1 MQGGDYMEENGVW
14 RTVGGRRIFIKDGQD
29 LASAMKESGKF
40 SKKQIEDKK
49 DYNNL
54 SAELD
59 KTDKEVLDY
68 YVMDAGAYDV
78 NYVLRNPEAFKTE
91 NDKRAIKSLDNAINK
106 SSLNKDVE
114 TYRYISNENV
124 FKDMKVGDV
133 YEDKGFMSTTY
144 NPKTDRE
151 DNFQD
156 YRVKAIIKA
165 KEGTKALD
173 VSSIYDK
180 QAKEGQK
187 ESEIIFAR
195 DTKMKL
201 VKEETIR
208 DKYDEFSRKVYT
220 FEVESNVPNINKNFS
235 TMSRQQLV
243 TLLVEDQIKR
253 GVIKPE
259 NKEIQIKARLSG
271 SMKMSKTKLLEYAEK
286 YL

>member
-1 MQGGDYMEENGVW
+1 MSNDICGVW
-14 RTVGGRRIFIKDGQD
+14 RTVGGRRIFIKDGQE
-29 LASAMKESGKF
+29 LATAMKESGKF
-40 SKKQIEDKK
+40 PNKQIK
-49 DYNNL
+49 
-54 SAELD
+54 D
-59 KTDKEVLDY
+59 KTDYNDLNEELDETDKKVLDY

-78 NYVLRNPEAFKTE
+78 NYVLRNEDASKTE
-91 NDKRAIKSLDNAINK
+91 NDKKAIKDLDNAINK

-114 TYRYISNENV
+114 TYRYISNEQI
-124 FKDMKVGDV
+124 FKDMKIGDI

-156 YRVKAIIKA
+156 YKVKAIIKA

-180 QAKEGQK
+180 QAKDGKK

-195 DTKMKL
+195 GTKMKL

-220 FEVESNVPNINKNFS
+220 FEIENNVPNVKKDFS

-253 GVIKPE
+253 GVIKSE
-259 NKEIQIKARLSG
+259 NKQLHIKTRLNG
-271 SMKMSKTKLLEYAEK
+271 SLKMSKGKLLEYAEK

>member
-1 MQGGDYMEENGVW
+1 MDDVGGVW

-40 SKKQIEDKK
+40 SKNQVEDNK

-54 SAELD
+54 NEELNE
-59 KTDKEVLDY
+59 TDKKVLDY

-78 NYVLRNPEAFKTE
+78 NYVLRNENVEKTE
-91 NDKRAIKSLDNAINK
+91 NDKRAIKTLDNAINK

-114 TYRYISNENV
+114 TYRYISDENV
-124 FKDMKVGDV
+124 FKDMKIGDV
-133 YEDKGFMSTTY
+133 YKDKGFMSTTY

-220 FEVESNVPNINKNFS
+220 FEIENNVPNINKNFS

-243 TLLVEDQIKR
+243 NLLVEDQIKR
-253 GVIKPE
+253 GIIKPE
-259 NKEIQIKARLSG
+259 NKQLHIKTRLNG

>member
-1 MQGGDYMEENGVW
+1 MSNDIGGVW
-14 RTVGGRRIFIKDGQD
+14 RTVGGRRIFIKDGQE
-29 LASAMKESGKF
+29 LATAMKESGKF
-40 SKKQIEDKK
+40 PNKQIKDKT

-54 SAELD
+54 NEELD
-59 KTDKEVLDY
+59 ETDKKVLDY

-78 NYVLRNPEAFKTE
+78 NYVLRNEDASKTE
-91 NDKRAIKSLDNAINK
+91 NDKKAIKDLDNAINK

-114 TYRYISNENV
+114 TYRYISNEQI
-124 FKDMKVGDV
+124 FKDMKIGDI

-156 YRVKAIIKA
+156 YKVKAIIKA

-180 QAKEGQK
+180 QAKDGKK

-195 DTKMKL
+195 GTKMKL

-220 FEVESNVPNINKNFS
+220 FEIENNVPNVKKDFS

-253 GVIKPE
+253 GVIKSE
-259 NKEIQIKARLSG
+259 NKQLHIKTRLNG
-271 SMKMSKTKLLEYAEK
+271 SLKMSKGKLLEYAEK

>member
-1 MQGGDYMEENGVW
+1 MEENGVW
-14 RTVGGRRIFIKDGQD
+14 RTVGGRRIFIKEGQD

-40 SKKQIEDKK
+40 SKKETKDKK

-54 SAELD
+54 KEELN
-59 KTDKEVLDY
+59 KEDKEVLDY
-68 YVMDAGAYDV
+68 YVMDAGAYDI
-78 NYVLRNPEAFKTE
+78 NYVLRNPEALKTE
-91 NDKRAIKSLDNAINK
+91 NDKRAIRDLDNAINK

-124 FKDMKVGDV
+124 FKDMKIGDV

-165 KEGTKALD
+165 KEGAKALD

-180 QAKEGQK
+180 QAKESRK

-220 FEVESNVPNINKNFS
+220 FEVENNMTGIKKDFS
-235 TMSRQQLV
+235 AMSRQQLV

-253 GVIKPE
+253 GIIKAE
-259 NKEIQIKARLSG
+259 NKQLHIKTRLNG
-271 SMKMSKTKLLEYAEK
+271 SMKMSKPKLLEYAEK

>member
-1 MQGGDYMEENGVW
+1 MKENGVW
-14 RTVGGRRIFIKDGQD
+14 RTVGGRRIFIKEGQD

-40 SKKQIEDKK
+40 SNKQIEDKK

-54 SAELD
+54 SSELD

-173 VSSIYDK
+173 VSNIYDK

>member
-1 MQGGDYMEENGVW
+1 MEENGVW
-14 RTVGGRRIFIKDGQD
+14 RTVGGRRIFIKEGQD

-40 SKKQIEDKK
+40 KSNNRKQVEDKK

-54 SAELD
+54 SEELN
-59 KTDKEVLDY
+59 KTDREVLDY

-78 NYVLRNPEAFKTE
+78 NYVLRNPNEFKTE
-91 NDKRAIKSLDNAINK
+91 NDKRAIKDLDSAINK
-106 SSLNKDVE
+106 STLNKDVE

-124 FKDMKVGDV
+124 FKNMKVGDI

-144 NPKTDRE
+144 NPNSDRE
-151 DNFQD
+151 ENFYD
-156 YRVKAIIKA
+156 YKVKAIIKA

-173 VSSIYDK
+173 VSGIYDK
-180 QAKEGQK
+180 EAKEGMA

-201 VKEETIR
+201 VKEETIK
-208 DKYDEFSRKVYT
+208 DKYNEFSRKVYT
-220 FEVESNVPNINKNFS
+220 FEVENNTPNINKNFS

-253 GVIKPE
+253 GIIKPE
-259 NKEIQIKARLSG
+259 NKQLHIKTRLNG

>member
-1 MQGGDYMEENGVW
+1 MEENGVW
-14 RTVGGRRIFIKDGQD
+14 RTVGGRRIFIKEGQD
-29 LASAMKESGKF
+29 LATAMKESGKF
-40 SKKQIEDKK
+40 SKNQVEDKK

-91 NDKRAIKSLDNAINK
+91 NDKRAIKDLDNAINK

-114 TYRYISNENV
+114 IYRYISNENV
-124 FKDMKVGDV
+124 FKDMKVGDI

-180 QAKEGQK
+180 QAKESQK
-187 ESEIIFAR
+187 EGEIIFAR

-201 VKEETIR
+201 VKEETIK

-220 FEVESNVPNINKNFS
+220 FEVENDMPNIKKDFS
-235 TMSRQQLV
+235 KLSRQQLA

-253 GVIKPE
+253 GIIKPE
-259 NKEIQIKARLSG
+259 NKQLHIKTRLNG
-271 SMKMSKTKLLEYAEK
+271 SFRMSKEELLEYAKK

>member
-1 MQGGDYMEENGVW
+1 MDDVGGVW

-29 LASAMKESGKF
+29 LVSAMKESGKF
-40 SKKQIEDKK
+40 SKNQVEDNK

-54 SAELD
+54 NEELNE
-59 KTDKEVLDY
+59 TDKKVLDY

-78 NYVLRNPEAFKTE
+78 NYVLRNENVEKTE
-91 NDKRAIKSLDNAINK
+91 NDKRAIKTLDNAINK

-114 TYRYISNENV
+114 TYRYISDENV
-124 FKDMKVGDV
+124 FKDMKIGDV

-220 FEVESNVPNINKNFS
+220 FEIENNVPNINKNFS

-243 TLLVEDQIKR
+243 NLLVEDQIKR
-253 GVIKPE
+253 GIIKPE
-259 NKEIQIKARLSG
+259 NKQLHIKTRLNG

>member
-1 MQGGDYMEENGVW
+1 MEENGVW

-29 LASAMKESGKF
+29 LVSAMKESGKF
-40 SKKQIEDKK
+40 SKNQVEDNK

-54 SAELD
+54 NEELNE
-59 KTDKEVLDY
+59 TDKKVLDY

-78 NYVLRNPEAFKTE
+78 NYVLRNENVEKTE
-91 NDKRAIKSLDNAINK
+91 NDKRAIKTLDNAINK

-114 TYRYISNENV
+114 TYRYISDENV
-124 FKDMKVGDV
+124 FKDMKIGDV

-220 FEVESNVPNINKNFS
+220 FEIENNVPNINKNFS

-243 TLLVEDQIKR
+243 NLLVEDQIKR
-253 GVIKPE
+253 GIIKPE
-259 NKEIQIKARLSG
+259 NKQLHIKTRLNG

>member
-1 MQGGDYMEENGVW
+1 MDDVGGVW
-14 RTVGGRRIFIKDGQD
+14 RTVGGRRIFIKEGQD

-40 SKKQIEDKK
+40 SKNQVEDNK

-54 SAELD
+54 NEELNE
-59 KTDKEVLDY
+59 TDKKVLDY

-78 NYVLRNPEAFKTE
+78 NYVLRNENVEKTE
-91 NDKRAIKSLDNAINK
+91 NDKRAIKTLDNAINK

-114 TYRYISNENV
+114 TYRYISDENV
-124 FKDMKVGDV
+124 FKDMKIGDV

-180 QAKEGQK
+180 QAKKGQK

-220 FEVESNVPNINKNFS
+220 FEIENNVPNINKNFS

-243 TLLVEDQIKR
+243 NLLVEDQIKR
-253 GVIKPE
+253 GIIKPE
-259 NKEIQIKARLSG
+259 NKQLHIKTRLNG

>member
-1 MQGGDYMEENGVW
+1 MSNDIGGVW
-14 RTVGGRRIFIKDGQD
+14 RTVGGRRIFIKDGQE
-29 LASAMKESGKF
+29 LATAMKESGKF
-40 SKKQIEDKK
+40 PNKQIKDKT

-54 SAELD
+54 NEELD
-59 KTDKEVLDY
+59 ETDKKVLDY

-220 FEVESNVPNINKNFS
+220 FEIENNVPNVKKDFS

-253 GVIKPE
+253 GVIKSE
-259 NKEIQIKARLSG
+259 NKQLHIKTRLNG
-271 SMKMSKTKLLEYAEK
+271 SLKMSKGKLLEYAEK

>member
-1 MQGGDYMEENGVW
+1 MEENGVW

-91 NDKRAIKSLDNAINK
+91 NDKRAIKDLDNAINK

-124 FKDMKVGDV
+124 FKNMKVGDI

-201 VKEETIR
+201 IKEETTK
-208 DKYDEFSRKVYT
+208 DKYGEFSRKVYT
-220 FEVESNVPNINKNFS
+220 FEVENDMPNIKKDFS
-235 TMSRQQLV
+235 KLSRQQLV

-253 GVIKPE
+253 EIIKPE
-259 NKEIQIKARLSG
+259 NKQLHIKTRLNG
-271 SMKMSKTKLLEYAEK
+271 SFRMSKEELLKYAKK

>member
-1 MQGGDYMEENGVW
+1 MDEVGGVW

-29 LASAMKESGKF
+29 LVSAMKESGKF
-40 SKKQIEDKK
+40 SKNQVEDNK

-54 SAELD
+54 NEELNE
-59 KTDKEVLDY
+59 TDKKVLDY

-78 NYVLRNPEAFKTE
+78 NYVLRNENVEKTE
-91 NDKRAIKSLDNAINK
+91 NDKRAIKTLDNAINK

-114 TYRYISNENV
+114 TYRYISDENV
-124 FKDMKVGDV
+124 FKDMKIGDV

-220 FEVESNVPNINKNFS
+220 FEIENNVPNINKNFS

-243 TLLVEDQIKR
+243 NLLVEDQIKR
-253 GVIKPE
+253 GIIKPE
-259 NKEIQIKARLSG
+259 NKQLHIKTRLNG

>member
-1 MQGGDYMEENGVW
+1 MSNDIGGVW
-14 RTVGGRRIFIKDGQD
+14 RTVGGRRIFIKDGQE
-29 LASAMKESGKF
+29 LATAMKESGKF
-40 SKKQIEDKK
+40 PNKKIKDKT

-54 SAELD
+54 NEELD
-59 KTDKEVLDY
+59 ETDKKVLDY

-78 NYVLRNPEAFKTE
+78 NYVLRNEDASKTE
-91 NDKRAIKSLDNAINK
+91 NDKKAVKDLDNAINK

-114 TYRYISNENV
+114 TYRYISNEQI
-124 FKDMKVGDV
+124 FKDMKIGDI
-133 YEDKGFMSTTY
+133 YKDRGFMSTTY

-156 YRVKAIIKA
+156 DKVKAIIKA

-180 QAKEGQK
+180 CAKDGKK

-195 DTKMKL
+195 GTKMKL

-220 FEVESNVPNINKNFS
+220 FEIENNVPNVKKDFS

-259 NKEIQIKARLSG
+259 NKQLHIKTRLNG
-271 SMKMSKTKLLEYAEK
+271 SLKMSKGKLLEYAEK

>member
-1 MQGGDYMEENGVW
+1 MDNIGGVW

-29 LASAMKESGKF
+29 LTSAMKESGKF
-40 SKKQIEDKK
+40 LKKDAKNKK

-54 SAELD
+54 STELD
-59 KTDKEVLDY
+59 KTDIEVLNY
-68 YVMDAGAYDV
+68 YVMEAGAYDV
-78 NYVLRNPEAFKTE
+78 NYVLRNETADKTE
-91 NDKRAIKSLDNAINK
+91 NDKNAIKALDNVINK

-124 FKDMKVGDV
+124 FKDMKIGDV

-151 DNFQD
+151 NNFQD
-156 YRVKAIIKA
+156 YKVKAIIKA

-180 QAKEGQK
+180 QAKEGQE

-195 DTKMKL
+195 NTKMKL

-220 FEVESNVPNINKNFS
+220 FEIENNTSNIKKDFS

-253 GVIKPE
+253 GVIKSE
-259 NKEIQIKARLSG
+259 NKQLHIKTRLDG

>member
-1 MQGGDYMEENGVW
+1 MSNDIGGVW
-14 RTVGGRRIFIKDGQD
+14 RTVGGRRIFIKEGQD

-40 SKKQIEDKK
+40 SKKDVKNKK

-54 SAELD
+54 STELD
-59 KTDKEVLDY
+59 KTDIEVLNY
-68 YVMDAGAYDV
+68 YVMEAGAYDV
-78 NYVLRNPEAFKTE
+78 NYVLRNEIADKTE
-91 NDKRAIKSLDNAINK
+91 NDKNAIKALDNVINK

-124 FKDMKVGDV
+124 FKDIKIGDV

-151 DNFQD
+151 NNFQD
-156 YRVKAIIKA
+156 YKVKAIIKA

-195 DTKMKL
+195 NTKMKL

-220 FEVESNVPNINKNFS
+220 FEIENNTSDIKKDFS

-253 GVIKPE
+253 GVIKSE
-259 NKEIQIKARLSG
+259 NKQLHIKTRLDG

>member
-1 MQGGDYMEENGVW
+1 MSNDIGGVW
-14 RTVGGRRIFIKDGQD
+14 RTVGGRRIFIKDEQE
-29 LASAMKESGKF
+29 LATAMKESGKF
-40 SKKQIEDKK
+40 PNKQIKDKT

-54 SAELD
+54 NEELD
-59 KTDKEVLDY
+59 ETDKKVLDY

-78 NYVLRNPEAFKTE
+78 NYVLRNEDASKTE
-91 NDKRAIKSLDNAINK
+91 NDKKAIKDLDNAINK

-114 TYRYISNENV
+114 TYRYISNEQI
-124 FKDMKVGDV
+124 FKDMKIGDI

-156 YRVKAIIKA
+156 YKVKAIIKA

-180 QAKEGQK
+180 QAKDGKK

-195 DTKMKL
+195 GTKMKL

-220 FEVESNVPNINKNFS
+220 FEIENNVPNVKKDFS

-253 GVIKPE
+253 GVIKSE
-259 NKEIQIKARLSG
+259 NKQLHIKTRLNG
-271 SMKMSKTKLLEYAEK
+271 SLKMSKGKLLEYAEK

>member
-1 MQGGDYMEENGVW
+1 MEENGVW
-14 RTVGGRRIFIKDGQD
+14 RTVGGRRIFIKEGQD
-29 LASAMKESGKF
+29 LATAMKESGKF
-40 SKKQIEDKK
+40 SKNQVEDKK

-59 KTDKEVLDY
+59 KKDKEVLDY

-91 NDKRAIKSLDNAINK
+91 NDKRAIKDLDNAINK

-124 FKDMKVGDV
+124 FKDMKVGDI

-201 VKEETIR
+201 IKEETIK
-208 DKYDEFSRKVYT
+208 DKYGEFSRKAYT
-220 FEVESNVPNINKNFS
+220 FEVENDMPNIKKDFS
-235 TMSRQQLV
+235 KLSRQQLV

-253 GVIKPE
+253 GIIKPE
-259 NKEIQIKARLSG
+259 NKQLHIKTRLNG
-271 SMKMSKTKLLEYAEK
+271 SFRMSKEELLKYAKK

>member
-1 MQGGDYMEENGVW
+1 MNDIGGVW

-29 LASAMKESGKF
+29 LASAMKESRKF
-40 SKKQIEDKK
+40 SNKQSKDKL

-54 SAELD
+54 NEELD
-59 KTDKEVLDY
+59 ETDKKVLDY

-78 NYVLRNPEAFKTE
+78 NYVLRNEDSSKTE
-91 NDKRAIKSLDNAINK
+91 NDKRAIKDLDNAINK
-106 SSLNKDVE
+106 SLLNRDVE
-114 TYRYISNENV
+114 TYRYISDEHV
-124 FKDMKVGDV
+124 FNDIKVGDI

-151 DNFQD
+151 NNFQD
-156 YRVKAIIKA
+156 YKVKAIIKA

-220 FEVESNVPNINKNFS
+220 FEVENNVPNIKKDFS

-259 NKEIQIKARLSG
+259 NKQLHIKTRLNG
-271 SMKMSKTKLLEYAEK
+271 SMKMSKGKLLEYAEK

>member
-1 MQGGDYMEENGVW
+1 MEENGVW
-14 RTVGGRRIFIKDGQD
+14 RTVGGRRIFIKEGQD

-40 SKKQIEDKK
+40 SKNQVEDKK

-91 NDKRAIKSLDNAINK
+91 NDKRAIKDLDNAINK

-124 FKDMKVGDV
+124 FKDMKAGDI

-201 VKEETIR
+201 IKEETIK
-208 DKYDEFSRKVYT
+208 DKYGEFSRKVYT
-220 FEVESNVPNINKNFS
+220 FEVEDDMPNIKKDFS
-235 TMSRQQLV
+235 KLSRQQLV

-253 GVIKPE
+253 GIIKPE
-259 NKEIQIKARLSG
+259 NKQLHIKTRLNG
-271 SMKMSKTKLLEYAEK
+271 SFRMSKEELLKYAKK

>member
-1 MQGGDYMEENGVW
+1 MSNDIGGVW

-54 SAELD
+54 STELD

-106 SSLNKDVE
+106 SSLNKDIE

-124 FKDMKVGDV
+124 FKNMKVGDV

-201 VKEETIR
+201 VKEETIK

-220 FEVESNVPNINKNFS
+220 FEVESNTPNINKNFS

-253 GVIKPE
+253 GIIKPE
-259 NKEIQIKARLSG
+259 NKQLHIKTRLNG

-286 YL
+286 NL